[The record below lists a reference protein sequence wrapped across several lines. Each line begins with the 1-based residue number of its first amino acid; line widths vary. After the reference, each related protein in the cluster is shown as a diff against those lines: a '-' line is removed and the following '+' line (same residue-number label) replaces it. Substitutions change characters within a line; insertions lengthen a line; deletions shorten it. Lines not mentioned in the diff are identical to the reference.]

1 MRSRIALLLAPVAI
15 ATAVTYAVSS
25 WVPVPAV
32 QRPVFVIGD
41 ISSATGHALVAAA
54 REQIGVVTAYS
65 TAYYARES
73 IPPESGACADVIWR
87 ALERT
92 GYDLPTRLA
101 ADLSAHPESYPST
114 PAHDPHVDFRRV
126 RMVRAYLE
134 RHAES
139 LPTAVVPRDAANL
152 AAWQAGD
159 IVTFAASR
167 ETGGLEHIA
176 IVSSTRDADGVP
188 AIIHNYGQGTREMS
202 HLLSWPSAIT
212 GHYRLAR

>member
-15 ATAVTYAVSS
+15 VTAVTYAVSS
-25 WVPVPAV
+25 WVSAPSFPRPAFAV
-32 QRPVFVIGD
+32 ED
-41 ISSATGHALVAAA
+41 MSSATGQALAAAA
-54 REQIGVVTAYS
+54 RAQIGVVTAYS
-65 TAYYARES
+65 TEYYARES

-92 GYDLPTRLA
+92 GYDLPAALA
-101 ADLSAHPESYPST
+101 ADLSAHPEGYPST

-126 RMVRAYLE
+126 KMVRAYLE

-139 LPTAVVPRDAANL
+139 LSTAVVPRDAVNL

-188 AIIHNYGQGTREMS
+188 AIIHNYGQGTREMP
-202 HLLSWPSAIT
+202 HLLTWPSAIT